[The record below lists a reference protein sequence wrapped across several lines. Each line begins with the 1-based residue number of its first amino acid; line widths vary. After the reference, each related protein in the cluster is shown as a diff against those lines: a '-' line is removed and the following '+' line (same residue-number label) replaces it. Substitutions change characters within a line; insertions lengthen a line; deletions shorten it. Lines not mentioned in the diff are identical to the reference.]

1 MKRHLSEMFY
11 KSYSSND
18 NSHKVIKILG
28 IKLKFKHKNNF
39 DEDIN
44 KMCRQILTK
53 LSLPDNVFRLNNI
66 KFYVPNYPL
75 DTIQRLIVDKSRF
88 YEHDVLKEL
97 DNYIPEDAV
106 ICDIGA
112 NIGNHSLYW
121 ASNMKVKQIYAF
133 EPVDTTYKILKT
145 NIKINNLENIIKP
158 FNIGLSD
165 EKGYGVIN
173 IYSNDNIGGTHIKK
187 SDNLNGEKLNIDK
200 LDNIEISEE
209 KIDFIKIDVEGHE
222 LFTLKGAEQTINKY
236 KPLIFIEIFAENSDT
251 ITELLS
257 SYGYT
262 LKQTFRDNNYL
273 FAPDKIK

>member
-1 MKRHLSEMFY
+1 MKRHLSEMLY
-11 KSYSSND
+11 KSYRSND
-18 NSHKVIKILG
+18 NCHTVIKILG
-28 IKLKFKHKNNF
+28 IKFKFKHKNNF

-53 LSLPDNVFRLNNI
+53 LSLPDNIFRLNNI

-75 DTIQRLIVDKSRF
+75 DTIQRWIVDKSEF
-88 YEHDVLKEL
+88 YENDVLKEL
-97 DNYIPEDAV
+97 EDYIPEDAV

-112 NIGNHSLYW
+112 NIGNHALYW
-121 ASNMKVKQIYAF
+121 ASNMKVQKIYAF
-133 EPVDTTYKILKT
+133 EPVDTTYKILET

-200 LDNIEISEE
+200 LDNIEIKEE
-209 KIDFIKIDVEGHE
+209 KIDFMKIDVEGHE

-251 ITELLS
+251 ITKLLS